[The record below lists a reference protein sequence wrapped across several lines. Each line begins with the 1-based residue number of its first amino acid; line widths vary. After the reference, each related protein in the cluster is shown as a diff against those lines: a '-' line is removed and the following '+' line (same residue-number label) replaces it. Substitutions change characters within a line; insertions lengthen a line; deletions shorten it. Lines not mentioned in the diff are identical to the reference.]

1 MSVISKAE
9 VEKVASLARLEITE
23 AEAEQYATQ
32 LEQII
37 NMVEKL
43 NELDTENIKPTTH
56 AVPLTNV
63 LREDLA
69 AEGLDRNLVLKNAP
83 DSQDGYIKV
92 PSIMD

>member
-63 LREDLA
+63 LREDVA
-69 AEGLDRNLVLKNAP
+69 AKGLDRNLVLKNAP

>member
-23 AEAEQYATQ
+23 TEAEQYATQ

-37 NMVEKL
+37 QMVEKL
-43 NELDTENIKPTTH
+43 NELDTDNIEPTTH

-63 LREDLA
+63 LREDKVVA
-69 AEGLDRNLVLKNAP
+69 GLPRDVVLKNAP

>member
-63 LREDLA
+63 LREDVA
-69 AEGLDRNLVLKNAP
+69 AEGLDRNLVLKNVP

>member
-63 LREDLA
+63 LREDVA

>member
-63 LREDLA
+63 LR